1 MSRIVIGLVALT
13 VVAHP
18 REAPAEDA
26 PAGEAPIG
34 AAPSASAGE
43 APAETAQPAPAG
55 EAPAET
61 AQPAPASEAP
71 AETAQ
76 PAPAGEGLAE
86 TEQASSEELGEQGIA
101 PALGAAIGGRTT
113 AGGLRVA
120 GHYLYRLAEKDW
132 FDGTVAF
139 VFGTGGAECFRDRMD
154 DVVCEHGPAD
164 GYSVELAANVR
175 RYLGGP
181 AQFWP
186 FVRGGIGVAIVRFSD
201 DDITGIAFPLHAG
214 GGLRVTVAD
223 GLAIVGEAEL
233 VLGLAR
239 FSNGPG
245 SEPQLGLNVVAGV
258 EFRL

>member
-1 MSRIVIGLVALT
+1 MSRIVIALVALT
-13 VVAHP
+13 AVAHAQEVP
-18 REAPAEDA
+18 AGGAPAKPAQTA
-26 PAGEAPIG
+26 PAGDALAE
-34 AAPSASAGE
+34 
-43 APAETAQPAPAG
+43 PAQTAPAG
-55 EAPAET
+55 DALAEPAQTAPGGEAATDT
-61 AQPAPASEAP
+61 AQTS
-71 AETAQ
+71 T
-76 PAPAGEGLAE
+76 G
-86 TEQASSEELGEQGIA
+86 ELGDQAIA

-120 GHYLYRLAEKDW
+120 GHYLYRLAEQDW

-154 DVVCEHGPAD
+154 SVVCEHGPAD

-175 RYLGGP
+175 RYLGAP

-214 GGLRVTVAD
+214 GGLRVSVAD
-223 GLAIVGEAEL
+223 GIAIVGEAEL

-245 SEPQLGLNVVAGV
+245 TEPQLGLNIAAGV